1 MSAVGGAGGGGGFN
15 PSPEYTNHLDNLPI
29 GVPYHN
35 KTTRRM
41 ITFSKEEFG
50 ESIKIEFPGAIKF
63 SYSGVEDDDYK
74 VKLFLENKHGFLYPQ
89 REFIRLGH
97 SAIVEG
103 GSRHLYKTRDWFRLI
118 RIGKL
123 YSLRCSSDET
133 FYEDH
138 SSTYLSIYSTAGNLH
153 IDIDAP
159 KNSFEI
165 IRDYVE
171 FGESTSDFFLNLWKI
186 ELETLDD
193 EGRRLWDD
201 YHRSANLAINY
212 GIMIRDA
219 CDRPITVINMNL
231 TDLNQEAISME
242 RIGEGEYFITNYDPP
257 PANLSTNSIF
267 TRTNLISYLLSVP
280 VGGDVHRD
288 LKKRNPIV
296 SITKVRIQ
304 YSKNVNTLPALDQV
318 LTVDSLKRQSEGGG
332 APEFQAA
339 KRARAYSLGG
349 GGKSKKRKRRKSK
362 SKKAY

>member
-1 MSAVGGAGGGGGFN
+1 MSAVGGAGGGGGGGGGFN
-15 PSPEYTNHLDNLPI
+15 PSPEYTNLDNLPI
-29 GVPYHN
+29 GVPYHD

-41 ITFSKEEFG
+41 ITYPKAFG
-50 ESIKIEFPGAIKF
+50 ESIKIEFPGATKF
-63 SYSGVEDDDYK
+63 SYNLLDRDDY
-74 VKLFLENKHGFLYPQ
+74 VKLFLENKEGFLYPQ
-89 REFIRLGH
+89 RDFIRRG
-97 SAIVEG
+97 AIVEG
-103 GSRHLYKTRDWFRLI
+103 GSHLYKTRDWFRLI

-123 YSLRCSSDET
+123 YSFRHSSDEDYGST
-133 FYEDH
+133 LLSI
-138 SSTYLSIYSTAGNLH
+138 SSTLLGNLYIH
-153 IDIDAP
+153 LNAP
-159 KNSFEI
+159 KNNTFEI
-165 IRDYVE
+165 IRDYFE

-193 EGRRLWDD
+193 EGRLLWDD

-242 RIGEGEYFITNYDPP
+242 IIGEGEYFITNYDPP

-267 TRTNLISYLLSVP
+267 TRTNLIRYLLSVP
-280 VGGDVHRD
+280 VGGEVHRD

-349 GGKSKKRKRRKSK
+349 GKSKKRKRRKSK